1 MLQPYFEPSHR
12 RARQIGHSPLPCCI
26 RLAAPDQRLPGAVR
40 KEINVSQLKE
50 YRDGAQGFPDRP
62 IPITRPDPVVSDD
75 NGAPEWTVERILDSR
90 KRGKR
95 DQYLVLWRGYPL
107 SEATWEP
114 IENMDRALDLVIEY
128 NKRSK
133 AVLGAVTT
141 NMPRSAWVKPPRI
154 SSSPSR
160 AA

>member
-1 MLQPYFEPSHR
+1 MVNENSAKLRNKGKGAKGEISLLR
-12 RARQIGHSPLPCCI
+12 KIGFSI
-26 RLAAPDQRLPGAVR
+26 
-40 KEINVSQLKE
+40 KE

-114 IENMDRALDLVIEY
+114 IENMDGALDLVIEY